1 MFIRITLLPHITL
14 LLISIFLSSQ
24 TLATQPKIVWFSTLQ
39 QDISDK
45 SGFWRSVHDL
55 VVASAQDLDIDFRI
69 YYAEEN
75 FLKMHRQV
83 NMILDNP
90 KTRPD
95 GIIFHNYKKMAPYIL
110 DKAEQLRVKSLIFN
124 SGLND
129 GKLPLFP
136 RKNYKHWIGQILPDD
151 EFAGA
156 ELLHCLKSAAT
167 NMFNNSKKYKFT
179 VLAMEGNPSS
189 KAYQSR
195 KIGLQ
200 RALKINSDMH
210 FTQFFPADWS
220 RSKARK
226 MLPTMVARYPKVNIL
241 WSANDNMA
249 LGLIDAAKDS
259 DLTFGK
265 NAVVGGIDW
274 LAESIEAIQKGDMA
288 CSVGG
293 HFVDGMWSLILMYD
307 YLNGFDF
314 IDESKELNHQATFHT
329 KMAVIN
335 KYNVN
340 TFGQLRRKL
349 QPENLSK
356 HDFRQYSRTH
366 NSKIK
371 QYNFSIAE
379 LLQEL

>member
-1 MFIRITLLPHITL
+1 MFFT
-14 LLISIFLSSQ
+14 S
-24 TLATQPKIVWFSTLQ
+24 LALAAPPKIVWFSTLQ

-83 NMILDNP
+83 NKILDDP
-90 KTRPD
+90 ETRPD

-110 DKAEQLRVKSLIFN
+110 EKAEQLKVKSFIFN
-124 SGLND
+124 SGLNE
-129 GKLPLFP
+129 GKLQLLP
-136 RKNYKHWIGQILPDD
+136 RQKYKHWVGQMLPDD

-156 ELLHCLKSAAT
+156 ELLRCLKSAA
-167 NMFNNSKKYKFT
+167 NNLYSNAKKDSFS
-179 VLAMEGNPSS
+179 VLAMEGNSSS
-189 KAYQSR
+189 KAYKSR

-200 RALKINSDMH
+200 RALLINSDLN
-210 FTQFFPADWS
+210 FTQYFPADWS

-226 MLPTMVARYPKVNIL
+226 MFPTMLARYTDVNIL

-249 LGLIDAAKDS
+249 LGLIDAAKNS
-259 DLTFGK
+259 DLIFGK

-274 LAESIEAIQKGDMA
+274 LAESIEAIKQGDMA

-293 HFVDGMWSLILMYD
+293 HFVEGMWSLILMYD

-314 IDESKELNHQATFHT
+314 IDESKGRSHQSTFHT
-329 KMAVIN
+329 KMAAIN
-335 KYNVN
+335 AKNVD
-340 TFGQLRRKL
+340 TFSQLTKKL
-349 QPENLSK
+349 QPANLSK

-366 NSKIK
+366 NPKFK
-371 QYNFSIAE
+371 QYNFSITE
-379 LLQEL
+379 LLQQL